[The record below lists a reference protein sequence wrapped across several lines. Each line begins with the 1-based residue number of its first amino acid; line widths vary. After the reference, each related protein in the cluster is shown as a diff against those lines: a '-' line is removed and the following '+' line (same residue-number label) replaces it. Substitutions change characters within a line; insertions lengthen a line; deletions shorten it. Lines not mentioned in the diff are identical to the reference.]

1 MSTNGVNFDLS
12 LLNQTQLT
20 KFNKAKTD
28 AERQAIFKEAF
39 QNKDL
44 SKQEKLVLQQNQVF
58 TEAQINALKKID
70 GGEAFLNDMVYANV
84 DTANGTFGMT
94 GAEKLGAD
102 AARTKMVEFLI
113 EDFKT
118 LADVDAAQF
127 PKGTLEALGLTKD
140 DLKAALTP
148 KLQAQEGRLDAQIP
162 LTNPA
167 DIVAEKKPEN
177 IQVVENENGSIALYR
192 GEAMQGVGNDPTEVL
207 EFDTATG
214 YNVRPPKEEGG
225 TPTYLELKE
234 TKDGQG
240 NVVRT
245 LIDRTSAVNET
256 KASIEALADGFTQ
269 EEFALFGDEFDKIV
283 TDQDKLAFLQKK
295 LGEKQDSEIQG
306 LKTQAGELG
315 IEIPED
321 LGENYEEQ
329 KAALE
334 GLIAKQTTINKNKD
348 AFTPPEGKNKIAD
361 VTLDEGESGARLH
374 VKKDGGVKTR
384 IHLYKDSKTDEKTG
398 LPTHIAYSL
407 GTNYGIKTPADGQK
421 REMWQDLFLDNK
433 GKYRDR
439 AGLRTFEAVVGK
451 DNKVTLREVI
461 EGDKAE
467 HDKKV
472 KDFVAAQDKAHA
484 ALAAKHQSGVE
495 AVGGKV
501 DPAKTDAVPWYEQ
514 AGVRDQEMIE
524 QLKEQVGE
532 EGVGE
537 IADLDKKTPAEQIE
551 ALQGKY
557 MEQKG
562 ITVPQDA
569 TAESLATEIG
579 KVNGELEK
587 MHVPAG
593 EQPIA
598 QGTLNGNAIAL
609 DVANQRLERAKAN
622 DTLFDD
628 GTENSYKA
636 LLAGQLSNV
645 IKELVIAS
653 TEEDPNPKYSADGLI
668 QTIEM
673 GETDNIRVHYNE
685 AGKITRIDHGS
696 IYTPEGIHYD
706 PETHFDYTGK
716 VYDAGYTGLDAI
728 IDKVKALGVPLEP
741 KNIDSA
747 EVFSAQT
754 TEFNGLKD
762 KLEAQ
767 SVDTSEYTI
776 TEGRGNLNANA
787 RTISNMQNM
796 LDRATKANK
805 LYADNKEAVDG
816 AVNIINTLETI
827 GLAEE
832 TVTNAD
838 GTKTIQAKQPTKVKN
853 ADGEIVTTIELKGGQ
868 KVVVQ
873 CNDSGRVAYVTVYL
887 SSGQK
892 IVFDEDGVKVDSD
905 DHIERLGTAKD
916 LPLDDNI
923 VEKLKA
929 MTLFKD
935 FDFTTV

>member
-12 LLNQTQLT
+12 LLNATQKT
-20 KFNKAKTD
+20 KFEKAKSEEEKI
-28 AERQAIFKEAF
+28 ALFQEGFKN
-39 QNKDL
+39 QKLN
-44 SKQEKLVLQQNQVF
+44 KQEKDSLREQGIS
-58 TEAQINALKKID
+58 EKAINLLKKMA
-70 GGEAFLNDMVYANV
+70 GGEEFLNNLAYAHLETDGDNP
-84 DTANGTFGMT
+84 TFK
-94 GAEKLGAD
+94 GAEKLGQETVKAQII
-102 AARTKMVEFLI
+102 EFLNK
-113 EDFKT
+113 DAT
-118 LADVDAAQF
+118 SLADVDKIPF
-127 PKGTLEALGLTKD
+127 ETLEALGLTKEE
-140 DLKAALTP
+140 LQQALTP
-148 KLQAQEGRLDAQIP
+148 KLQAQAGRVPAEFAA
-162 LTNPA
+162 NPSA
-167 DIVAEKKPEN
+167 GQTTAEKVQIVKKEDN
-177 IQVVENENGSIALYR
+177 TIALYR
-192 GEAMQGVGNDPTEVL
+192 GDDMNGVGNEPTEVL
-207 EFDTATG
+207 EFDPVAG
-214 YNVRPPKEEGG
+214 AHVRPAEEGKA
-225 TPTYLELKE
+225 PTYFEFKE
-234 TKDGQG
+234 IKDGNG
-240 NVVRT
+240 NVTKRQFVDVTDKVKYAET
-245 LIDRTSAVNET
+245 LTNA
-256 KASIEALADGFTQ
+256 FTTA
-269 EEFALFGDEFDKIV
+269 EFAEFADEYSALSSATEKV
-283 TDQDKLAFLQKK
+283 TYLGNKLQAKQNNEIAALTQQATQ
-295 LGEKQDSEIQG
+295 LGATVPE
-306 LKTQAGELG
+306 ELTG
-315 IEIPED
+315 T
-321 LGENYEEQ
+321 YEEK

-334 GLIAKQTTINKNKD
+334 GLIATQTTINKNKA

-407 GTNYGIKTPADGQK
+407 GTNYGIKTPTEGQK
-421 REMWQDLFLDNK
+421 REMWQDLFLGED
-433 GKYRDR
+433 GKYHDR
-439 AGLRTFEAVVGK
+439 AKVRTFEAVVGD

-461 EGDKAE
+461 DDKAK
-467 HDKKV
+467 HDKDV
-472 KDFVAAQDKAHA
+472 KTFLDTQSKLHQAE
-484 ALAAKHQSGVE
+484 AAKHQSGVE

-537 IADLDKKTPAEQIE
+537 IADLDKKTPAQQIE
-551 ALQGKY
+551 ALQGAY
-557 MEQKG
+557 MKKND
-562 ITVPQDA
+562 ITVPTGA

-579 KVNGELEK
+579 KVNGELKK

-598 QGTLNGNAIAL
+598 QGTVNGNAIAL

-645 IKELVIAS
+645 IKELVVAS
-653 TEEDPNPKYSADGLI
+653 TEEDPNPKYSVDGLI

-673 GETDNIRVHYNE
+673 GETDNIIVHYNE
-685 AGKITRIDHGS
+685 AGEITKIDHSS
-696 IYTPEGIHYD
+696 IYTPEGIDYD
-706 PETHFDYTGK
+706 FEHFDYTGK

-741 KNIDSA
+741 KNIDPA
-747 EVFSAQT
+747 EVFSKQT
-754 TEFNGLKD
+754 TEFDELKS

-767 SVDTSEYTI
+767 SVDSSEYTI

-805 LYADNKEAVDG
+805 LYADNKAAIDG

-832 TVTNAD
+832 TVTGSD
-838 GTKTIQAKQPTKVKN
+838 GSTTTQPKQPTKVQN
-853 ADGEIVTTIELKGGQ
+853 ADGAIETTIDLKGGQ
-868 KVVVQ
+868 KVFVLFYESV
-873 CNDSGRVAYVTVYL
+873 NAIEV
-887 SSGQK
+887 
-892 IVFDEDGVKVDSD
+892 IVSPSAGTEISFGTYGVSVGPDNI
-905 DHIERLGTAKD
+905 IENIGTTKD
-916 LPLDDNI
+916 LPSANDLVGQLEN
-923 VEKLKA
+923 

-935 FDFTTV
+935 FDFTTM